1 MGHDYLELTSPECE
15 ELIRPWSANCWM
27 SMPLWRE
34 SVASPA
40 KFNQWHSSASSS
52 QTLWEGNS
60 SDVRL
65 RVLNPSHDL
74 SLKGIMRRS
83 WPNWTARSKNMHRS
97 SAKRG
102 QWIKCTHKNVIQF
115 KNQQR
120 DLWSSRRVVPC
131 FYREAFLRICCSW
144 IPLHLCW
151 LVPKKDRNSLK
162 KLAINLRKVLFQAS
176 TEVSTSL
183 HVYMWYLTSA
193 TWS

>member
-1 MGHDYLELTSPECE
+1 MGHDYLELTSPEWE

-40 KFNQWHSSASSS
+40 KFNKWHSSASSS

-115 KNQQR
+115 KNQQHFWETF
-120 DLWSSRRVVPC
+120 DHQGESFLAFIERRFSVFVAHGYHC
-131 FYREAFLRICCSW
+131 TF
-144 IPLHLCW
+144 
-151 LVPKKDRNSLK
+151 VD
-162 KLAINLRKVLFQAS
+162 
-176 TEVSTSL
+176 
-183 HVYMWYLTSA
+183 
-193 TWS
+193 